1 MDEALTLT
9 LLPHEIIMH
18 ISACLLANHDMASS
32 HSLSSTCREM
42 NLVLLPIN
50 RLSVMQQHRIR
61 WEPQH
66 LDIDVVLRYRE
77 MSAASTSD
85 PGWRRSYGPP
95 LNPTNGRSIWEV
107 RIDRSRSNDGFM
119 LMGVSLQHRN
129 GSCEWCLCPRDGRLL
144 RRSWDRDGNVL
155 CGEPP
160 PEGYPNCHSKR
171 VLADSETGALTCLR
185 GRAQG
190 SVIELAYDHQD
201 GTLTFRLNGGPQGPK
216 IGAFP
221 RTATMTR
228 TPPAPHEIEAGDE
241 GTRYGVG
248 SSPREQTAT
257 NQQLLL
263 RPVVGFR
270 IGAGPNDEHDDQ
282 VTIRGSSH
290 LQTWGRSREDDG
302 IGARRSIV
310 AAKALRQALDATH
323 ASNRMR
329 LASFRLV
336 TR

>member
-1 MDEALTLT
+1 MLELVALLSGLCDLEVVPVVRAVMAENRSSSGWTLG
-9 LLPHEIIMH
+9 
-18 ISACLLANHDMASS
+18 CASS
-32 HSLSSTCREM
+32 ESYSRFPS
-42 NLVLLPIN
+42 PA
-50 RLSVMQQHRIR
+50 S
-61 WEPQH
+61 
-66 LDIDVVLRYRE
+66 RY
-77 MSAASTSD
+77 
-85 PGWRRSYGPP
+85 P
-95 LNPTNGRSIWEV
+95 
-107 RIDRSRSNDGFM
+107 SRDALEWSGFM
-119 LMGVSLQHRN
+119 LAM
-129 GSCEWCLCPRDGRLL
+129 
-144 RRSWDRDGNVL
+144 
-155 CGEPP
+155 PP
-160 PEGYPNCHSKR
+160 PP
-171 VLADSETGALTCLR
+171 R
-185 GRAQG
+185 G
-190 SVIELAYDHQD
+190 V
-201 GTLTFRLNGGPQGPK
+201 P
-216 IGAFP
+216 
-221 RTATMTR
+221 TR